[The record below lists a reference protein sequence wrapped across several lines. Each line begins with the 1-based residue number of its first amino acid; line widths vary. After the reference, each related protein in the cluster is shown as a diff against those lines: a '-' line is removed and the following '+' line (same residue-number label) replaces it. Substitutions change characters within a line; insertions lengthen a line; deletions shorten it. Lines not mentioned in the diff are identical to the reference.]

1 MIDVIMEKSEA
12 LAKLGEKLNK
22 MAFDLG
28 AMTADGNNTYSG
40 YKYIS
45 HEQASAKA
53 TNLCAKYNVALIP
66 SYDRAEE
73 REVGGKLTRTIVNG
87 SVLILDCETGATIR
101 AGMCGADQDTMGKS
115 CGQAETEAFKRF
127 LAKLFRFSTIDDR
140 DPDSKSVPIESS
152 NVYEKPVANPATP
165 VQSSSRQTT
174 SAPVASK
181 SRRISP
187 QQRKTLYQT
196 AKVNGYSDKEFQRLI
211 REKNYAS
218 SGDIKVEDYSHILGE
233 FSVPPSEKI
242 AF

>member
-1 MIDVIMEKSEA
+1 MIDIIMEKSEA

-73 REVGGKLTRTIVNG
+73 REVGRKLTRTIVNG

-101 AGMCGADQDTMGKS
+101 AGMC
-115 CGQAETEAFKRF
+115 
-127 LAKLFRFSTIDDR
+127 DR
-140 DPDSKSVPIESS
+140 SHNRRSPSDSV
-152 NVYEKPVANPATP
+152 
-165 VQSSSRQTT
+165 
-174 SAPVASK
+174 
-181 SRRISP
+181 
-187 QQRKTLYQT
+187 
-196 AKVNGYSDKEFQRLI
+196 
-211 REKNYAS
+211 
-218 SGDIKVEDYSHILGE
+218 
-233 FSVPPSEKI
+233 
-242 AF
+242 